1 MKQVCLFA
9 SELAIITRHNRYENI
24 SKIIHKIWEKNFNDD
39 LQNLEKM
46 LLDQNINHTLLK
58 KMLIFKKLYLVSH

>member
-24 SKIIHKIWEKNFNDD
+24 SKIIHKIWEQNFNED
-39 LQNLEKM
+39 LKNLEKM
-46 LLDQNINHTLLK
+46 LLDQNINISKIETNDDC
-58 KMLIFKKLYLVSH
+58 IERISI